1 MKKLFYIFTIFSL
14 AFAGVTNAQIV
25 YHDEKF
31 EHFEYNVKL
40 IDEFILRFNLKEL
53 LIQPDQSAQYERDNR
68 MLLFDKDYYLAN
80 EEYLSHFLDAIEKQ
94 HTSLSFYDSTWY
106 AIAECNVTMQGKKDK
121 LTLVLRTEQVK
132 DDLYKWSIIDA
143 RGKLL
148 ELTPKTTSDKLRMLP
163 TDNEVNFIALQSV
176 TTTNAPNITLY
187 NVKTHVND
195 RLCVFNSLVYY
206 KLLKVDNVQK
216 LTYCFTQVKGYKFFV
231 TNFAREADNAGWLI
245 YDVQQDNC
253 KSKSES
259 ANNDNT
265 LLSAQQKVS
274 QLYQMLSEYAK
285 NPRLVTLARTIT
297 SQFQNNQNGQYLFE
311 AKHVYDDID
320 VYINRHSSLY
330 AYVSIGDYLNSL
342 ENLSNDGTILSYQ
355 VSNIKIVESTQNKI
369 IASYKLSIYNKDAI
383 IGEYYATATI
393 KDGLFVDIIPMN
405 EQRAKNTNGQEISS
419 LAITPSSLS
428 FDASGGTQTIT
439 VSSNTD
445 WEISVKPYS
454 WGHLTR
460 SGNTLTLQVYA
471 NTSTSSRTDFIKIK
485 AGDKEEKIFITQ
497 QGQVDNHNIN
507 RNAVIH
513 KCWLTHN
520 LSLPFYD
527 GLIMADIPFMRIH
540 CHFEVN
546 GYKGENIRVCAL
558 FYFANGNRVNAV
570 NAKFRANNGQ
580 ATVKGAGHCDYE
592 GSEWK
597 DYYLDIPYIALPK
610 GDLIVRIQIQDKHGK
625 LLTESNPLSFTIY

>member
-25 YHDEKF
+25 YHDDKF

-187 NVKTHVND
+187 NIKTHVND
-195 RLCVFNSLVYY
+195 RLSVFNSLVYY

-245 YDVQQDNC
+245 YDVQKDNC

-285 NPRLVTLARTIT
+285 NPRLVTLARTIK
-297 SQFQNNQNGQYLFE
+297 SQFQNNQNTQYFFG
-311 AKHVYDDID
+311 AKHIYDDID
-320 VYINRHSSLY
+320 VYINQHSPLY
-330 AYVSIGDYLNSL
+330 AYVSIGDYLNSI
-342 ENLSNDGTILSYQ
+342 ENLSKDGMILSYQ
-355 VSNIKIVESTQNKI
+355 VSNLKIVKSTQNNLK
-369 IASYKLSIYNKDAI
+369 ASYKLCIYNNDTI

-393 KDGLFVDIIPMN
+393 NNDLFVNIIPVN
-405 EQRAKNTNGQEISS
+405 ELKGQDVSTIVV
-419 LAITPSSLS
+419 TPTKLS
-428 FDASGGTQTIT
+428 FGASGGTKILT
-439 VSSNTD
+439 VNTSRE
-445 WEISVKPYS
+445 WSISIGTAS
-454 WGHLTR
+454 WGHLTK
-460 SGNTLTLQVYA
+460 SGNTLTLRVDA
-471 NTSTSSRTDFIKIK
+471 NTSTVSRTDFFKIK
-485 AGDKEEKIFITQ
+485 AGDREERIFISQ
-497 QGQVDNHNIN
+497 QGQENNQDKYRHANIS
-507 RNAVIH
+507 

-520 LSLPFYD
+520 LPHPMWNGY
-527 GLIMADIPFMRIH
+527 MMENVAHMRIH
-540 CHFEVN
+540 CQFEVN
-546 GYKGENIRVCAL
+546 GYKGEDIKVCA
-558 FYFANGNRVNAV
+558 FFCYANGNKVQTKVTEYATRD
-570 NAKFRANNGQ
+570 GQ
-580 ATVKGAGHCDYE
+580 ATVQGKAHCDYE
-592 GSEWK
+592 DSRWN
-597 DYYLDIPYIALPK
+597 DYYLDIPYSVLPY
-610 GDLIVRIQIQDKHGK
+610 GNLSVYIQIYNKNGDF
-625 LLTESNPLSFTIY
+625 LAESNPLSFTLQE